1 MIMGGTF
8 FMVFEVARIE
18 RAKIH
23 NCTVKQIP
31 LIETFLCGGV
41 AGIFYW
47 APYYPLDTIK
57 SAM

>member
-1 MIMGGTF
+1 MGGTF